1 MSLFSFV
8 LLGGFLLLSALR
20 FGVPDMVSD
29 TYYQLQ
35 GCKGSGK
42 KNLNYGAVFTA
53 VMILSGGLM
62 MVCVLDTGLGCQPL
76 AFLGCAA
83 MVTVGMTPNY
93 LGSED
98 RVVHKVAAVN
108 AAMGCVG
115 WCLTARWEVTAFVA
129 GCWLLYWAWSRGR
142 SWARPWFWAEVAGMA
157 DVFLTYWTVCV

>member
-1 MSLFSFV
+1 MWALSLVSFV
-8 LLGGFLLLSALR
+8 LLGGFLLLAVMR
-20 FGVPDMVSD
+20 YGVPQMVSD
-29 TYYQLQ
+29 TYYELEGQ
-35 GCKGSGK
+35 GWVFS
-42 KNLNYGAVFTA
+42 AVTAASA
-53 VMILSGGLM
+53 VMM

-83 MVTVGMTPNY
+83 MVAVGMTPNY

-98 RVVHKVAAVN
+98 RVVHKVSAVN

>member
-1 MSLFSFV
+1 MFSFV

-62 MVCVLDTGLGCQPL
+62 MVCVLDTGP
-76 AFLGCAA
+76 
-83 MVTVGMTPNY
+83 
-93 LGSED
+93 
-98 RVVHKVAAVN
+98 RVR
-108 AAMGCVG
+108 GDG
-115 WCLTARWEVTAFVA
+115 DGGDDPELPRER
-129 GCWLLYWAWSRGR
+129 GQGR
-142 SWARPWFWAEVAGMA
+142 S
-157 DVFLTYWTVCV
+157 

>member
-1 MSLFSFV
+1 MWALSLVPFV
-8 LLGGFLLLSALR
+8 LLGGFLLLAVMR
-20 FGVPDMVSD
+20 YGVPQMVSD
-29 TYYQLQ
+29 TYYELE
-35 GCKGSGK
+35 GRGW
-42 KNLNYGAVFTA
+42 VFSAATA
-53 VMILSGGLM
+53 VWAVML

-83 MVTVGMTPNY
+83 MVAVGMAPNY

-98 RVVHKVAAVN
+98 RVMHKVSAVN

-142 SWARPWFWAEVAGMA
+142 SWARPWFWAEVAAMA